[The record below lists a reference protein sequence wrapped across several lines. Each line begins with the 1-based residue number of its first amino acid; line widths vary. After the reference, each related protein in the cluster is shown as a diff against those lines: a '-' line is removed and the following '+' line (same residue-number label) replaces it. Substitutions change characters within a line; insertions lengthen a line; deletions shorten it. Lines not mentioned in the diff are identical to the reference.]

1 MSIENLPE
9 EFIIFDT
16 EYTAWEGSHERGWD
30 REGEYKEL
38 VQIGAIRVSGL
49 EEVDSFLCYV
59 RPERNPLLSEYFI
72 QLTHITQRDLEEK
85 GVSFKEARDTFIA
98 WSQGL
103 TTYSYGPDVDILL
116 GNEVL
121 QGLPSII
128 VKELFKDVREVFSL
142 HGVSVKDY
150 SSGTIPKAFGVT
162 PPPNPHDALNDAR
175 SILLGL
181 TQL

>member
-1 MSIENLPE
+1 MSIENLQE

-16 EYTAWEGSHERGWD
+16 EYTAWEGSQARGWSG
-30 REGEYKEL
+30 EGEFKEL
-38 VQIGAIRVSGL
+38 VQIGAIRVVGL

-72 QLTHITQRDLEEK
+72 KLTGITQIDLEEK
-85 GVSFKEARDTFIA
+85 GVSFKEARDTFVA
-98 WSQGL
+98 WSKGL
-103 TTYSYGPDVDILL
+103 VTYSYGNDVDILL
-116 GNEVL
+116 GGELL

-128 VKELFKDVREVFSL
+128 TPELYKDVRDFFAS
-142 HGVSVKDY
+142 HGILVKEY

-175 SILLGL
+175 SILIGL
-181 TQL
+181 QQL